1 MIQISEN
8 IQLRKILKSD
18 STFLFK
24 LMKEVYPLAYSHF
37 WKDFGD
43 WYVNSQ
49 YSKENILKELS
60 VENADYYFVVFNDE
74 IVGNLRIIWDEKLT
88 GLSEEKQVK
97 LHRVYLH
104 QNTQGKGIGK
114 KLMVWLAQKAK
125 QKGYQ
130 IIWLDAMDY
139 QPQAFQFYKKQAFE
153 YHSHWFL
160 PYELMHKE
168 LRKISQLYKKLI

>member
-1 MIQISEN
+1 MEITYRTINQSDDNDLALI
-8 IQLRKILKSD
+8 IKSTLIEYNSATD
-18 STFLFK
+18 GTVFTDEGTNALSTTFTDPRSRYF
-24 LMKEVYPLAYSHF
+24 VAYSGEELLGGAGINLLPGESDEVCELQRMF
-37 WKDFGD
+37 
-43 WYVNSQ
+43 
-49 YSKENILKELS
+49 LKP
-60 VENADYYFVVFNDE
+60 AA
-74 IVGNLRIIWDEKLT
+74 R
-88 GLSEEKQVK
+88 
-97 LHRVYLH
+97 
-104 QNTQGKGIGK
+104 GKGIGK